1 MDVSRLT
8 PVAPRGGALRDDRA
22 YEGLTPQQ
30 WHYARYRA
38 AGLSVTDAYVE
49 AYQPRAEVSR
59 MMVSQLAA
67 GIEANHRVQAKLRNL
82 LLEMGGGTSLIPK
95 IDEDF
100 VLTGIAQ
107 IAVGGEKETTRLRGY
122 ELLGKAIG
130 LFDRSA
136 TEATPQM
143 KTVNDI
149 DAELKR
155 KLSSALNP
163 PVIDQAPDAPGA
175 HPASPVEP
183 PAVEPED
190 VRKRRRK
197 PRSFVRRGDAT

>member
-1 MDVSRLT
+1 
-8 PVAPRGGALRDDRA
+8 
-22 YEGLTPQQ
+22 
-30 WHYARYRA
+30 
-38 AGLSVTDAYVE
+38 
-49 AYQPRAEVSR
+49 

-82 LLEMGGGTSLIPK
+82 LLEMGGGTSLIPR

-100 VLTGIAQ
+100 ILTGIAQ

-130 LFDRSA
+130 LFDRSQA
-136 TEATPQM
+136 EATPQM

-163 PVIDQAPDAPGA
+163 PVIDQAPDVPGA
-175 HPASPVEP
+175 HPASTAEP